1 MLFSW
6 GHVGFLLLLALVFP
20 IGGIAFSW
28 LLGLLRVRP
37 QAPDPIKKDTYERG
51 VETEGTAW
59 VQFNFRYYYYALLFV
74 IFDVEA
80 VFLYP
85 WAVSFEKVALAGF
98 IEVLTFVMVLL
109 IGLAYAWPM
118 SSTITTV
125 LSGFDVA
132 QRIQQKLPNAIADAT
147 PEWAEVKADR
157 LVEACSLLR
166 DDPELELRFLS
177 SLCGVDRLGH
187 FAVVYHFLSLSH
199 N

>member
-1 MLFSW
+1 MLSDW

-37 QAPDPIKKDTYERG
+37 QAPDPIKEDTYECG

-85 WAVSFEKVALAGF
+85 WAVSFEKVAVAGF

-109 IGLAYAWPM
+109 IGLAYAW
-118 SSTITTV
+118 
-125 LSGFDVA
+125 
-132 QRIQQKLPNAIADAT
+132 RKNAL
-147 PEWAEVKADR
+147 EWT
-157 LVEACSLLR
+157 
-166 DDPELELRFLS
+166 
-177 SLCGVDRLGH
+177 
-187 FAVVYHFLSLSH
+187 
-199 N
+199 